1 MGILNTIRN
10 LLDTKVE
17 NGEFSS
23 IMDKKVSSKMKNM
36 ESAAKKELSKGNSFI
51 RIIDISPNL
60 YLACRAAK
68 ICVGRTVDNQSVSD
82 RLNFISKIVGMGH
95 ESVIEH
101 TNVIAL
107 LHISHIN
114 NIGDWSELLS
124 NARFLDVCVRGDN
137 ILFGGSI
144 RGYLHIL
151 RETNQENAYLPYIK
165 EILYQSVEKEFLKSC
180 IDRELLD
187 ADKCTYLPNATV
199 DMMPSKMTQ
208 FKNEKE
214 KEELENS
221 VKDNYDS
228 ISRNIIDPVEEEGK
242 YSDLVYKTDVDNVY
256 ADIHEYG
263 FSKLDACKVSRITFV
278 FHDIS
283 RSCANQLVRHRNAI
297 SQESQRYVTKEY
309 TVDDFVN
316 PIYMQFDEYKGK
328 ENTRY
333 SGFSKDNLEDIIEDY
348 DIFGMYNKLRS
359 HTVYK
364 EDARAWLPMNVKT
377 KLMMTFSYWN
387 YAKFLKLRLN
397 KAAQLEIRRVA
408 RESADHVFT
417 LADDVS
423 EYALDQDDKIKKFIE
438 EADKFG
444 YEDREVTNIDDSNIV
459 KEEESIKPMDIK
471 TEKNAEKIINLNE
484 DYKRLENE

>member
-10 LLDTKVE
+10 LLDTNVE

-36 ESAAKKELSKGNSFI
+36 ESAAKKVLSKGNSFI

-68 ICVGRTVDNQSVSD
+68 ICVGRKVDHQSVSD

-187 ADKCTYLPNATV
+187 VDKCTYLPNATV

-228 ISRNIIDPVEEEGK
+228 ISRNIIDPIEEEGK
-242 YSDLVYKTDVDNVY
+242 YSDLIYKTNIDNVY
-256 ADIHEYG
+256 ANIHEYG
-263 FSKLDACKVSRITFV
+263 FSKLDAYKVSRITFV

-283 RSCANQLVRHRNAI
+283 RSCANQLCRHRNGM
-297 SQESQRYVTKEY
+297 SQESQRYVTKKYEKY
-309 TVDDFVN
+309 DFVN
-316 PIYMQFDEYKGK
+316 PVYMQYEEYKGK

-333 SGFSKDNLEDIIEDY
+333 SDYSNDKLEDVIDSIDV
-348 DIFGMYNKLRS
+348 FKNYNTLR
-359 HTVYK
+359 TNKVFK

-377 KLMMTFSYWN
+377 KIMMTFSYWN
-387 YAKFLKLRLN
+387 YAKFLDLRLD
-397 KAAQLEIRRVA
+397 AATQLEIRRVA
-408 RESADHVFT
+408 RDSANHIFNNGKE
-417 LADDVS
+417 LN
-423 EYALDQDDKIKKFIE
+423 KFIE
-438 EADKFG
+438 DASVYG
-444 YEDREVTNIDDSNIV
+444 YQDREVTDIDDSYAVN
-459 KEEESIKPMDIK
+459 EEENIKSMNIK
-471 TEKNAEKIINLNE
+471 DEKTAEEIMSLNE
-484 DYKRLENE
+484 DYKKLGD